1 MDACIH
7 LWTFIDTCA
16 RRVSDMS
23 DLDKLSPLMNL
34 LEFTLQNNPVARK
47 QLYRATAIMKLPSL
61 RCVLLFCMSQV
72 TLL

>member
-1 MDACIH
+1 MEACIH
-7 LWTFIDTCA
+7 LLTRHV

-61 RCVLLFCMSQV
+61 R
-72 TLL
+72 